1 MKFTGPE
8 EIYKELVEESEE
20 SWLHGLMAFAVIEEQ
35 KIEWMRHEEKSIG
48 SLPNSNEIRTWYE
61 QQPSGVLLRAKDTAE
76 ARLTDYAQISID
88 EYSSEFQKEIEESII
103 VAEIRELKAFWP
115 QFGVNLAGGFVS
127 AILFGVLLIIVAFFV
142 INDTSPVEVG
152 TQLRNQVEENPSG

>member
-1 MKFTGPE
+1 MKFSGPE

-35 KIEWMRHEEKSIG
+35 KIEWMRHEEKNTGSIP
-48 SLPNSNEIRTWYE
+48 SANEIKTWYE

-142 INDTSPVEVG
+142 INDTSPVEIG
-152 TQLRNQVEENPSG
+152 SQLRNQVEDNPNG